1 LRFAF
6 IITLMF
12 SDPPVTKR
20 QLGWLFVAA
29 ALLLSLAAFGVHV
42 VRAGLSGPFGP
53 IQQQVLGGSLLLL
66 VLGLSLL
73 PRGHR
78 PA

>member
-1 LRFAF
+1 
-6 IITLMF
+6 MF

-29 ALLLSLAAFGVHV
+29 GLVLGVAAIATHV
-42 VRAGLSGPFGP
+42 VRTGHMADFGP
-53 IQQQVLGGSLLLL
+53 VQRQVLGACLL
-66 VLGLSLL
+66 VLLLGLSLL
-73 PRGHR
+73 PRGDR